1 MDISHTSLMPHLM
14 SFLSGLNRFCSPSL
28 QVSACV
34 KLSKA
39 SGHIPFLGGQ
49 SHRKLIFGIAGEEE
63 LQGKNLGLIYKKK
76 KKKRKKEGKTPESL
90 RISSYWKEGKK
101 KGNYFPLKALGCSWL
116 RVKSSS
122 RRRIPWSRR
131 T

>member
-1 MDISHTSLMPHLM
+1 MPHLM

-76 KKKRKKEGKTPESL
+76 RKRKEKKKEKHQNPYASPLTGRKERRKA
-90 RISSYWKEGKK
+90 II
-101 KGNYFPLKALGCSWL
+101 FP
-116 RVKSSS
+116 
-122 RRRIPWSRR
+122 
-131 T
+131 